1 MTTLFIDTHMS
12 DLIISLYDENSVI
25 HEEKVL
31 GINNNS
37 KYILPTIEK
46 VVKDNSYDEIVVV
59 NGPGSFTGARL
70 GVTIAKT
77 LAYTQNIPIQ
87 TIDNLQ
93 LMAIMSENADD
104 KVVAFNDRNGYFI
117 GYFDKNN
124 IATQPYEYLRNNEFA
139 QLQTEIDVV
148 TDVSMDYVKLRKYT
162 QNKHYL
168 NPHSVKPIYVK
179 KIDVEK

>member
-1 MTTLFIDTHMS
+1 MTTLFIDTHMN
-12 DLIISLYDENSVI
+12 DIIISLYDENGVV
-25 HEEKVL
+25 HEEKIS

-37 KYILPTIEK
+37 KHILPTIEK
-46 VVKDNSYDEIVVV
+46 VVKDNRYDEIVVV

-93 LMAIMSENADD
+93 LMAILSENYDD
-104 KVVAFNDRNGYFI
+104 KVVAFNDRNGYFV
-117 GYFDKNN
+117 GYFDNINN
-124 IATQPYEYLRNNEFA
+124 ANRPYEYLRNTEFA
-139 QLQTEIDVV
+139 ELQDKVDVI
-148 TDVSMDYVKLRKYT
+148 TDVTMDYVKLRKYT
-162 QNKHYL
+162 QSKDYL